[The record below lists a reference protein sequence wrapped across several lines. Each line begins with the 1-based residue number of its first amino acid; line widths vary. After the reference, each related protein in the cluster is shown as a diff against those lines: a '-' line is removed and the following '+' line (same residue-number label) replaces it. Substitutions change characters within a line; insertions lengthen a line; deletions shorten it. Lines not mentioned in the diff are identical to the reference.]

1 MIERR
6 EIIGRLDNEGQVGD
20 ERQLG
25 DGWATVDTR
34 SDDLLAEGRTLLA
47 EEDSRSSPRGVL
59 YVIACGSPLARDV
72 GRLVTLGQADG
83 WDVCVVTTPDGRKFV
98 DGPALA
104 RQTGH
109 PVRTTYKNPGDPD
122 VLPPPD
128 AIIVGPATVNTV
140 NKWAA
145 GITDT
150 LALGLLVEGQGKGLP
165 IVAMPFTNAAMA
177 RHPAFQA
184 ALARLRAWDVTV
196 LFGDDIMPLH
206 APGTGE
212 ALLPRFPWH
221 LGLDALRVRAHAASG
236 SG

>member
-1 MIERR
+1 MTERR
-6 EIIGRLDNEGQVGD
+6 EVTGRLGDEGQV
-20 ERQLG
+20 
-25 DGWATVDTR
+25 
-34 SDDLLAEGRTLLA
+34 DDVRGF
-47 EEDSRSSPRGVL
+47 PRGVL
-59 YVIACGSPLARDV
+59 YVIACGSPLAREV
-72 GRLVTLGQADG
+72 GRLVALGQADG

-150 LALGLLVEGQGKGLP
+150 LALGLLVESQGKGLP

-177 RHPAFQA
+177 GHPAFQA
-184 ALARLRAWDVTV
+184 GLARLRAWDVTV
-196 LFGDDIMPLH
+196 LFGDDILPPH

-212 ALLPRFPWH
+212 ALLSRFPWH
-221 LGLDALRVRAHAASG
+221 LALDALRIRVPVTSG
-236 SG
+236 PG